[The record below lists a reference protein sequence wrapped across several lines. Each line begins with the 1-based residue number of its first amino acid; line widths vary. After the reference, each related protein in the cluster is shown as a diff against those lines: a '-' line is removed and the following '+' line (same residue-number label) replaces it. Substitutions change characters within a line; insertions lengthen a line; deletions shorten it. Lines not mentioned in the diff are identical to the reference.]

1 MSVPSWEQKNN
12 LGTELGTPKPTLN
25 TGGLRDLFPMFQCS
39 QLFWEYYID
48 MYAVWKTS
56 MKRINYYPLKSLVVS
71 WKSSIFAAIIG
82 AGR

>member
-39 QLFWEYYID
+39 QLFWEYYIVT
-48 MYAVWKTS
+48 MFAVGNTNK
-56 MKRINYYPLKSLVVS
+56 P
-71 WKSSIFAAIIG
+71 IG
-82 AGR
+82 DSP